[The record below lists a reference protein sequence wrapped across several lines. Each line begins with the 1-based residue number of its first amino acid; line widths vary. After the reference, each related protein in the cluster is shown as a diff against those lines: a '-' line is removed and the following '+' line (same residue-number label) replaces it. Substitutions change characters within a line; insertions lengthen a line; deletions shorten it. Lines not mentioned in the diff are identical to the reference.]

1 MGKMIINGKECEFTN
16 ERNILEVIRKNG
28 FNVPTF
34 CYRPDLTKDFG
45 ACRMCVVEIDGRMIQ
60 ASCTTPPAEGMVV
73 KTNTEKVRS
82 IRKSILEL
90 LLANHD
96 RECTTCDKSGTCELQ
111 KYAEEYGIKDAD
123 VKKFVQKKELLPDRK
138 SVV

>member
-82 IRKSILEL
+82 IRKSI
-90 LLANHD
+90 
-96 RECTTCDKSGTCELQ
+96 
-111 KYAEEYGIKDAD
+111 IKF
-123 VKKFVQKKELLPDRK
+123 K
-138 SVV
+138 

>member
-1 MGKMIINGKECEFTN
+1 
-16 ERNILEVIRKNG
+16 
-28 FNVPTF
+28 
-34 CYRPDLTKDFG
+34 
-45 ACRMCVVEIDGRMIQ
+45 MIQ

-96 RECTTCDKSGTCELQ
+96 RECTTCDKSGSCELQ
-111 KYAEEYGIKDAD
+111 QYAEEYGIKD
-123 VKKFVQKKELLPDRK
+123 VSKYVQKTIYLIICCF
-138 SVV
+138 

>member
-90 LLANHD
+90 LLAN
-96 RECTTCDKSGTCELQ
+96 TAQYPK
-111 KYAEEYGIKDAD
+111 
-123 VKKFVQKKELLPDRK
+123 P
-138 SVV
+138 

>member
-96 RECTTCDKSGTCELQ
+96 RECTTCDKSGACELQ
-111 KYAEEYGIKDAD
+111 KYAEE
-123 VKKFVQKKELLPDRK
+123 
-138 SVV
+138 

>member
-16 ERNILEVIRKNG
+16 ERNVLEVIRKNG

-34 CYRPDLTKDFG
+34 CYRPDLKKDFG

-73 KTNTEKVRS
+73 KTNTAKIRE
-82 IRKSILEL
+82 IRKSATIAGLSL
-90 LLANHD
+90 
-96 RECTTCDKSGTCELQ
+96 
-111 KYAEEYGIKDAD
+111 
-123 VKKFVQKKELLPDRK
+123 
-138 SVV
+138 

>member
-82 IRKSILEL
+82 IRKTILKL

-111 KYAEEYGIKDAD
+111 KYAEEYGIKDSD
-123 VKKFVQKKELLPDRK
+123 VKKFVQRK
-138 SVV
+138 